1 MGIIHL
7 HKCQPPLKTLN
18 NPPTPTSSAP
28 SMDTRS
34 SPRRPSTPFL
44 PLSTWSLAP
53 PHPHVL
59 RPSYV
64 GAKAIGDLNKAFKYF
79 YQYFTLSLPGSMGYL
94 IAAAFYI
101 LRYAGYGS
109 YMCEAFGYGYYVIYY
124 ANYANELL
132 TMLSDQAASS

>member
-1 MGIIHL
+1 MSTSAQNVQQSSNPDFQCSLDGYKKFAEKAFNAVL
-7 HKCQPPLKTLN
+7 TPLNLVVELLPTLM
-18 NPPTPTSSAP
+18 SYA
-28 SMDTRS
+28 
-34 SPRRPSTPFL
+34 
-44 PLSTWSLAP
+44 A
-53 PHPHVL
+53 
-59 RPSYV
+59 SYV
-64 GAKAIGDLNKAFKYF
+64 GAKAVGDLNKAFKYF

-132 TMLSDQAASS
+132 TMLSDAASSS